1 MEPSG
6 QVQTGRDMWSD
17 LSDIWLK
24 IKLDLNHHEPD
35 SDYSFSNHGIV
46 VWNEFMWNRGLK
58 FMCCGRSDL
67 DSYWNTNWIELNW
80 INLNWRGWRWIS
92 IIDIDMDRCFGIG
105 ILKIYEWIDGFIGLL
120 EIRKEMTYV
129 CVVCGHMSIFMDTC
143 FHFYYYHLRWYCLL
157 LLLMT
162 IESTSTLTF
171 LVVHVKVVHYQ
182 WWMVVDPI
190 LIIVDRFDN
199 CIFGFCI
206 IENVYSS
213 FFVDLA

>member
-1 MEPSG
+1 MNLTPTTLSRIMELWYGMNSCG
-6 QVQTGRDMWSD
+6 IEDWNSCVVEGV
-17 LSDIWLK
+17 IW
-24 IKLDLNHHEPD
+24 IHI
-35 SDYSFSNHGIV
+35 GI
-46 VWNEFMWNRGLK
+46 R
-58 FMCCGRSDL
+58 
-67 DSYWNTNWIELNW
+67 IELNW

-105 ILKIYEWIDGFIGLL
+105 ILKIYEWIDGFIGIL